1 MCFGDSINDI
11 NMFNECNIKVSMKN
25 AKDEIK
31 LISNYITDFDN
42 NDDGVVRFLE
52 KHLFLK
58 TESL

>member
-1 MCFGDSINDI
+1 MAR
-11 NMFNECNIKVSMKN
+11 VLKN

>member
-1 MCFGDSINDI
+1 MYTICIV
-11 NMFNECNIKVSMKN
+11 E
-25 AKDEIK
+25 DEIK

-42 NDDGVVRFLE
+42 NDDGVASFLE